1 MLALLVTT
9 LRRAY
14 RNAECVQSA
23 PFGPDLWVGGEIEKG
38 LRRGGII
45 ISRMH
50 IYMYEYN
57 KTREFRCVRS
67 LSDCEQEARI
77 RGRKYSFFFPSFF
90 ANGHE
95 NDCLMVTKEKVSI
108 ATPESSSTMSKKKE
122 RNKIFNLTQRQ
133 KRCSFVLVWLEYR
146 LSIGIL

>member
-50 IYMYEYN
+50 IYINIYICTSII
-57 KTREFRCVRS
+57 KRESFDAFVRDS
-67 LSDCEQEARI
+67 EQEARI
-77 RGRKYSFFFPSFF
+77 RGFEVENILFSFLLFSRM
-90 ANGHE
+90 
-95 NDCLMVTKEKVSI
+95 DTRMIV
-108 ATPESSSTMSKKKE
+108 
-122 RNKIFNLTQRQ
+122 
-133 KRCSFVLVWLEYR
+133 
-146 LSIGIL
+146 

>member
-50 IYMYEYN
+50 IYIYMYEYN

-67 LSDCEQEARI
+67 LSDSEQEARI
-77 RGRKYSFFFPSFF
+77 RGFEVENILFSFLLFSRM
-90 ANGHE
+90 
-95 NDCLMVTKEKVSI
+95 DTRMIV
-108 ATPESSSTMSKKKE
+108 
-122 RNKIFNLTQRQ
+122 
-133 KRCSFVLVWLEYR
+133 
-146 LSIGIL
+146 